1 MLTTNHVPPEAAT
14 VVLTATQRG
23 ELADLFDRTEQLDLS
38 QLSTLPTTPATP
50 APPPGP
56 MMNFLTVLALALV
69 GMFGVLREAVC
80 WACTGFA
87 ARARRTPGYLTRY
100 RHDGKHRVS
109 RSILHLSRQPSTAE
123 RVGMLRAAREAD
135 QEGDL
140 RYDEFVS
147 WVKLYLRRERDIDE
161 FLHPLAYS
169 PPRHLT
175 C

>member
-1 MLTTNHVPPEAAT
+1 MLTTNHAPPEAPT
-14 VVLTATQRG
+14 VTLTATERG

-38 QLSTLPTTPATP
+38 QLSTLPAATTTSPRSA
-50 APPPGP
+50 
-56 MMNFLTVLALALV
+56 NLLTVVALAFV
-69 GMFGVLREAVC
+69 GMLGVLREAVC
-80 WACTGFA
+80 WACTGLAGRFN
-87 ARARRTPGYLTRY
+87 RAPGYLARY
-100 RHDGKHRVS
+100 RTGGKHRVA
-109 RSILHLSRQPSTAE
+109 RSILHLSRQPSTSE
-123 RVGMLRAAREAD
+123 RVKQLRAAREAD

-147 WVKLYLRRERDIDE
+147 WVRLYFQRERDIDE